1 MDRRKFVVGGGV
13 AAVATTLT
21 AVTGAG
27 LPAAAASILRAGT
40 MTVADHARRVLD
52 SVNVDLGLVNPAGM
66 QRQFEQAYAE
76 FVASAP
82 RDPDA
87 NDLDAWIRRRM
98 IELCGT
104 DSYLAAVTEIPQTRA
119 LLAFSFLGN
128 SQHQDTVL
136 PPVTRSMRV
145 PAVLRMLEPDFLP
158 ELLDQINERSRTSL
172 QFARALQG
180 ASAELDR
187 IIAERLRE
195 SSDGAGLAASSSPS
209 DAYVVFSLIV
219 VVGYYIWI
227 ELKKRQQP

>member
-27 LPAAAASILRAGT
+27 LPAAAASILGAGP
-40 MTVADHARRVLD
+40 MTVTEHARRVLD

-119 LLAFSFLGN
+119 LLAFSFLAN
-128 SQHQDTVL
+128 SQHQDIVL
-136 PPVTRSMRV
+136 PPVTRCMRV

-172 QFARALQG
+172 RFALALQA

-187 IIAERLRE
+187 IIAEKLRE
-195 SSDGAGLAASSSPS
+195 SSNGAGLAASSSNGPS
-209 DAYVVFSLIV
+209 DAAVVFSLIV
-219 VVGYYIWI
+219 VVGYYLWS
-227 ELKKRQQP
+227 ELSKRD